1 MSKIVYIPGFVL
13 LALLSC
19 CTHTLD
25 RNEYVQW
32 VRDYDNGL
40 HVSKWI
46 GEYDLD
52 VQYQP
57 AQYVRLQ
64 KMGTGSYQGEP
75 VGENGGGALQYYL
88 LTLGLHGKNT
98 DFISYGVSDAAE
110 KQRKLY
116 YFSYRFQDEIT
127 LEEGDE
133 KLPCVLYHFEKP
145 VDLKGSRT
153 ILLGFEQRTN
163 KPETATLKIDSDQF
177 GSLPV
182 RIKISKAN
190 IPHVALR

>member
-1 MSKIVYIPGFVL
+1 MLF
-13 LALLSC
+13 ALLSC
-19 CTHTLD
+19 CTRTLD

-40 HVSKWI
+40 HVSKRI
-46 GEYDLD
+46 GEYELDL
-52 VQYQP
+52 QYQP
-57 AQYVRLQ
+57 APYVRLQ
-64 KMGTGSYQGEP
+64 KMGTGSYTEKRVNEDGAGE
-75 VGENGGGALQYYL
+75 LQYYL
-88 LTLGLHGKNT
+88 LTVGLHGNNT
-98 DFISYGVSDAAE
+98 DFISYGVSDLAE

-116 YFSYRFQDEIT
+116 YFSYRFQEDIT
-127 LEEGDE
+127 LEEGDKE
-133 KLPCVLYHFEKP
+133 LPCVLYHFEKP

-153 ILLGFEQRTN
+153 ILLGFEQQTN

-190 IPHVALR
+190 IPHVAL